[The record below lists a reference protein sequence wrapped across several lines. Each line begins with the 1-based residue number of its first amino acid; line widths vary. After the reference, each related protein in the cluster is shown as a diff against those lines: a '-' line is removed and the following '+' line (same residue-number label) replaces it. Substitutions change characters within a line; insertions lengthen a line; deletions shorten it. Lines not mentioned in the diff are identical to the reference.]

1 MLSIKGLTCVI
12 RTFVFLQD
20 ISSGDTLCAEC
31 WNSVARVRVLKLMGE
46 QPLVKV
52 NDHDERCATCNV
64 PVEAGGHHLNLTE
77 NLVLWLKNSL
87 NIVS

>member
-31 WNSVARVRVLKLMGE
+31 WNSVAKMRVLKLMGQ
-46 QPLVKV
+46 QPRVQV
-52 NDHDERCATCNV
+52 NDHDEKCATCNV
-64 PVEAGGHHLNLTE
+64 PVAAGGHHLNLTE
-77 NLVLWLKNSL
+77 DLVLFLKNSL